1 VSGGPLTVVG
11 DALLDRD
18 LDGRVERLAPD
29 APVPVVDD
37 PAERL
42 RPGGAALA
50 ATLAACLDGR
60 TVVLVTALADDEGGV
75 ALRRLLELAGVEVV
89 DLGLAGQTPE
99 KVRVRAEGR
108 SLLRLDR
115 ATQPGR
121 VGPLVRAGRR
131 ALAGAGAVLVAD
143 YGRGV
148 AAEPGVRDALAAL
161 PARRPLVWDPHP
173 RGPAPVP
180 GARLATPNR
189 AEAAGFAPDA
199 PGTGLAAV
207 TARAR
212 LLAERWA
219 AAGVAVTL
227 GAGGALLVEG
237 LGAPLV
243 VPTTA
248 ATGGDPCG
256 AGDRFAAAAAGL
268 LGNGALPSEA
278 VAGAVAAASTF
289 VAAGGASAIHLRP
302 DSRGAPRREAP
313 DPGAPHPDP
322 PDPGAP
328 DPDPSAPGPPVGER
342 NRPGRWVRGAV
353 HNPPTGPPT
362 HPPTGPPTHPHPAT
376 HSPTGSPTHPHPHPA
391 THPHPHPATHPHP
404 YPHPATHP
412 GTDPSTRSR
421 TGPATHL
428 PTGGAAME
436 RALRLIAGVRAA
448 GGTVVATGGCFDL
461 LHAGHVAT
469 LRSARAL
476 GDCLVVCLNSDDSVG
491 RLKGPERPLVP
502 QADRVAVLEAL
513 GCVDAV
519 VAFDERTPEAVLR
532 RLRPDVFAKGGD
544 YALADLPEAALLA
557 TWGGQAVVL
566 PYLEG
571 RSTTQLMKEVVRRDS
586 H

>member
-1 VSGGPLTVVG
+1 MTRAPLVVVG

-18 LDGRVERLAPD
+18 LDGKAGRLAPD

-37 PAERL
+37 PAERC

-50 ATLAACLDGR
+50 ATLAARLDGR
-60 TVVLVTALADDEGGV
+60 AVTLITALAGDEAGT
-75 ALRRLLELAGVEVV
+75 ALRELLELAGVEVV
-89 DLGLAGQTPE
+89 DLGLAGRTPE
-99 KVRVRAEGR
+99 KIRVRAGGH
-108 SLLRLDR
+108 SLLRVDR
-115 ATQPGR
+115 ATRPGR
-121 VGPLVRAGRR
+121 VGPLSPAARR

-148 AAEPGVRDALAAL
+148 AAEPGVRAALAGL
-161 PARRPLVWDPHP
+161 PRRRPLVWDPHP

-189 AEAAGFAPDA
+189 AEAAGFAPEVEGD
-199 PGTGLAAV
+199 GLAAV
-207 TARAR
+207 TAQAR

-227 GAGGALLVEG
+227 GPGGALLVEG
-237 LGAPLV
+237 AGAPMV
-243 VPTTA
+243 MP
-248 ATGGDPCG
+248 ATPAPGGDPCG
-256 AGDRFAAAAAGL
+256 AGDRFAATAAGL
-268 LGNGALPSEA
+268 LADGALPSEA
-278 VAGAVAAASTF
+278 VAGAVAAASAF
-289 VAAGGASAIHLRP
+289 VAAGGATIIRLDPAGVELDP
-302 DSRGAPRREAP
+302 AGVGAAH
-313 DPGAPHPDP
+313 PHPPAPAP
-322 PDPGAP
+322 PAGERSPSP
-328 DPDPSAPGPPVGER
+328 DPDLPPDSDL
-342 NRPGRWVRGAV
+342 
-353 HNPPTGPPT
+353 PPDRR
-362 HPPTGPPTHPHPAT
+362 
-376 HSPTGSPTHPHPHPA
+376 SP
-391 THPHPHPATHPHP
+391 
-404 YPHPATHP
+404 
-412 GTDPSTRSR
+412 
-421 TGPATHL
+421 
-428 PTGGAAME
+428 ME
-436 RALRLIAGVRAA
+436 RALAVIAAVRAG

-476 GDCLVVCLNSDDSVG
+476 GDCLVVCLNSDDSVR
-491 RLKGPERPLVP
+491 RLKGVERPLVP
-502 QADRVAVLEAL
+502 EADRVAVLEAL

-519 VAFDERTPEAVLR
+519 VPFDERTPEAVLQ

>member
-1 VSGGPLTVVG
+1 MTRAPLVVVG

-18 LDGRVERLAPD
+18 LDGRAERLAPD

-37 PAERL
+37 PAERR

-50 ATLAACLDGR
+50 ATLAATLGR
-60 TVVLVTALADDEGGV
+60 RAVVLVTAVADDQAGAV
-75 ALRRLLELAGVEVV
+75 LRGLLELAGVEVV
-89 DLGLAGQTPE
+89 DLGLDGQTPE
-99 KVRVRAEGR
+99 KIRVRAEGR

-115 ATQPGR
+115 ATRPGR
-121 VGPLVRAGRR
+121 VGPLDRAGRR
-131 ALAGAGAVLVAD
+131 VLAGAGAVLVAD

-148 AAEPGVRDALAAL
+148 AAEPGVRAALADL
-161 PARRPLVWDPHP
+161 PSRRPLVWDPHP
-173 RGPAPVP
+173 RGATPVP

-189 AEAAGFAPDA
+189 AEAAGFVPEV

-212 LLAERWA
+212 LLADRWA

-237 LGAPLV
+237 AGAPLV
-243 VPTTA
+243 VPAPAT
-248 ATGGDPCG
+248 TGGDPCG
-256 AGDRFAAAAAGL
+256 AGDRFSATAAGL
-268 LGNGALPSEA
+268 LADGALPSEA
-278 VAGAVAAASTF
+278 VAGAVAAATAF
-289 VAAGGASAIHLRP
+289 VATGGAATVDLHP
-302 DSRGAPRREAP
+302 GAPTPLHMARSRLAAAGSAQAHLTSGDP
-313 DPGAPHPDP
+313 GATSGDPGAPHPP
-322 PDPGAP
+322 GPVAGRRAPGPLSRGAP
-328 DPDPSAPGPPVGER
+328 PPNPSASGPPVGER
-342 NRPGRWVRGAV
+342 SPSPVAGDPDV
-353 HNPPTGPPT
+353 HSPRANPSLTGPPAADRLPT
-362 HPPTGPPTHPHPAT
+362 EPTSAGPSLTGPPPPTD
-376 HSPTGSPTHPHPHPA
+376 SPL
-391 THPHPHPATHPHP
+391 
-404 YPHPATHP
+404 
-412 GTDPSTRSR
+412 D
-421 TGPATHL
+421 
-428 PTGGAAME
+428 
-436 RALRLIAGVRAA
+436 RALSLIAAVRAM

-476 GDCLVVCLNSDDSVG
+476 GDCLVVCLNSDDSVR

-513 GCVDAV
+513 GCVDV
-519 VAFDERTPEAVLR
+519 VVPFDERTPEAVLQ

-544 YALADLPEAALLA
+544 YALADLPEAALLSS
-557 TWGGQAVVL
+557 WGGQAVVL

>member
-1 VSGGPLTVVG
+1 VTRARGPLVVVG

-18 LDGRVERLAPD
+18 LDGRAERLAPD

-37 PAERL
+37 PAERR

-50 ATLAACLDGR
+50 ATLAGWLDR
-60 TVVLVTALADDEGGV
+60 REVVLVTALAGDEAGT
-75 ALRRLLELAGVEVV
+75 ALAGLLELAGVEVV

-99 KVRVRAEGR
+99 KIRVRVDGR

-115 ATQPGR
+115 ATRPGA
-121 VGPLVRAGRR
+121 VGPLGRAGRR
-131 ALAGAGAVLVAD
+131 ALEGAPAVLVAD

-148 AAEPGVRDALAAL
+148 AAEPGVRAALAGL

-189 AEAAGFAPDA
+189 AEAAGFAPEV
-199 PGTGLAAV
+199 PGDDLAAV

-212 LLAERWA
+212 LLAGRWA

-227 GAGGALLVEG
+227 GRGGALLVEG
-237 LGAPLV
+237 AGAPLV
-243 VPTTA
+243 VPAPAT
-248 ATGGDPCG
+248 TGGDPCG
-256 AGDRFAAAAAGL
+256 AGDRFAATAAGL
-268 LGNGALPSEA
+268 LGDGALPSEA
-278 VAGAVAAASTF
+278 VAGAVAAATAF
-289 VAAGGASAIHLRP
+289 VAAGGAPTVHLAPTAPGTPEPHRP
-302 DSRGAPRREAP
+302 V
-313 DPGAPHPDP
+313 
-322 PDPGAP
+322 
-328 DPDPSAPGPPVGER
+328 PGPPVGER
-342 NRPGRWVRGAV
+342 SPTPELGPGAV
-353 HNPPTGPPT
+353 DS
-362 HPPTGPPTHPHPAT
+362 PA
-376 HSPTGSPTHPHPHPA
+376 
-391 THPHPHPATHPHP
+391 
-404 YPHPATHP
+404 
-412 GTDPSTRSR
+412 
-421 TGPATHL
+421 L
-428 PTGGAAME
+428 E
-436 RALRLIAGVRAA
+436 RALELAAGVRAR

-469 LRSARAL
+469 LRAARAL
-476 GDCLVVCLNSDDSVG
+476 GDCLIVCLNSDGSVH
-491 RLKGPERPLVP
+491 RLKGPGRPLLR
-502 QADRVAVLEAL
+502 QADRAAVLEAL

-519 VAFDERTPEAVLR
+519 VPFDERTPEAVLR